1 MRKAVLLLVAM
12 TLAAGFVPP
21 VAAAV
26 QTEAGSSREVRVE
39 VNLTNIPAHGLYVI
53 GTAYEATT
61 LAVQQ
66 GSRLDLRG
74 RTETFFYVVYWND
87 RYVATGPDTLQ
98 LTGAFMGEWKA
109 PVDAFLIDRDLGSA
123 ALDAVVR
130 PGSCIGSPCDPRHIE
145 AIWTAIGP
153 SEVAPLQLFGWYQLG
168 AGGDWIDVRPSEDPD
183 FRVTSS
189 SRTERRPATAEV
201 SVNATPVPVTTFVA
215 PSEMWRRHSTQSWTC
230 FTDRC
235 PFD

>member
-26 QTEAGSSREVRVE
+26 QTEAGSTREVRVE
-39 VNLTNIPAHGLYVI
+39 VGLSNVPAHGRYVI
-53 GTAYEATT
+53 GQAYEITT

-66 GSRLDLRG
+66 GSRLDPRG

-98 LTGAFMGEWKA
+98 LTGAFMGEWEA
-109 PVDAFLIDRDLGSA
+109 PVDTFVIDRDLGSA
-123 ALDAVVR
+123 TLDAVVG

-145 AIWTAIGP
+145 AIWTATGP
-153 SEVAPLQLFGWYQLG
+153 SEVTPWHLSGWYQLG

-183 FRVTSS
+183 FRLTTTG
-189 SRTERRPATAEV
+189 RTERRPATAEV
-201 SVNATPVPVTTFVA
+201 SVNATPVPAATFLDR
-215 PSEMWRRHSTQSWTC
+215 SELWRRHSTHSLTC

>member
-12 TLAAGFVPP
+12 TLAAVFVPP

-26 QTEAGSSREVRVE
+26 QTEAGSSREVNVE
-39 VNLTNIPAHGLYVI
+39 VNLSNVPARGQYVI
-53 GTAYEATT
+53 GEAYETTT

-66 GSRLDLRG
+66 GSRLDPRG

-87 RYVATGPDTLQ
+87 RYIATGPDTLR
-98 LTGAFMGEWKA
+98 LTGWFMGEPKA
-109 PVDAFLIDRDLGSA
+109 PVDAFVIDRDLGSA
-123 ALDAVVR
+123 TLDAVV
-130 PGSCIGSPCDPRHIE
+130 PGSCSGSPCDPRHIE
-145 AIWTAIGP
+145 AVWTATEP
-153 SEVAPLQLFGWYQLG
+153 SEVAPWHWSGWYQLG

-183 FRVTSS
+183 FRLTTNG
-189 SRTERRPATAEV
+189 RTERRPATAAV
-201 SVNATPVPVTTFVA
+201 SVNGTPVPATTFLDR
-215 PSEMWRRHSTQSWTC
+215 SELWRRQQTHSWTC

>member
-12 TLAAGFVPP
+12 ALPAGFVPP

-26 QTEAGSSREVRVE
+26 QTEAGSTREVRVE
-39 VNLTNIPAHGLYVI
+39 VNLSNTPAHGQYVI
-53 GTAYEATT
+53 GEAYETTT

-66 GSRLDLRG
+66 GSRLDQRG

-98 LTGAFMGEWKA
+98 PTGFFMGEWKT
-109 PVDAFLIDRDLGSA
+109 PVDAFVIDRDLGSA
-123 ALDAVVR
+123 TLDAVVR
-130 PGSCIGSPCDPRHIE
+130 PDSCIGSPCDPRHIE
-145 AIWTAIGP
+145 AIWTATGP
-153 SEVAPLQLFGWYQLG
+153 SEVATWHLSGWYQLG

-183 FRVTSS
+183 FLSTTN

-201 SVNATPVPVTTFVA
+201 SVNATPVPATTFHDR
-215 PSEMWRRHSTQSWTC
+215 SELWRRHSTQSWTC